1 MKLLTTQDLVVQ
13 ENSSGS
19 VSSAAKSATA
29 TRSQQQSSPDSF
41 VNDESENYCIEDSKT
56 EIVEFK
62 NLLPPYNQDK
72 SNLFGVVVQ
81 ALSDACSF
89 EVSHKIEK
97 RQL

>member
-1 MKLLTTQDLVVQ
+1 LKLLTKHDLVIQ
-13 ENSSGS
+13 ENGSGS
-19 VSSAAKSATA
+19 ASSAAKSSTS
-29 TRSQQQSSPDSF
+29 TRSQQQSTTDSF
-41 VNDESENYCIEDSKT
+41 VNDESENYYIENSKT

-89 EVSHKIEK
+89 KASHKIKK
-97 RQL
+97 RKL